1 MSRYFAKIR
10 EALFHAFAHDVVN
23 TAKAAAYSGMLM
35 FFPALLVIT
44 TLVAQVE
51 RAPRWRAKRAP
62 SSSSS
67 CPLTLSISCSP
78 RILTHQ
84 LHSGTVIL
92 SATLLSLFAGLG
104 VMLSFMEG
112 FRRAYRLPPESW
124 TFWGRRARG
133 LMLVFIVLVPL
144 SLASL
149 AIVFG
154 HQIELWMV
162 DNAGHDLR
170 YFVIFFWRMVR
181 WSVSFIAIVA
191 VLTAL
196 YHFGTRRT
204 EHWLWVLPGA
214 IAGTIIWFP
223 ATLAYGWY
231 VTSVGQL
238 HAHLRLLCRRH
249 RHPGLALHHLVQRP
263 AGRGAERR
271 PLLGAPDPTGGRK
284 IRPRAG
290 PRLPIS
296 PFLSPSRPAIAAFAP
311 IPGTSS
317 TQVLHLPPIPV
328 SPSFH
333 LQWNQQRPFA
343 LFHPLKNLYWPKSN
357 CLRS

>member
-1 MSRYFAKIR
+1 MPRYLARVR

-35 FFPALLVIT
+35 FFPALLVTT

-51 RAPRWRAKRAP
+51 EGPSLVGETRAVLEQFLPP
-62 SSSSS
+62 DTLDLVQSSI
-67 CPLTLSISCSP
+67 LS
-78 RILTHQ
+78 HQ
-84 LHSGTVIL
+84 FHSGRVIL

-104 VMLSFMEG
+104 VMLSLMEG

-133 LMLVFIVLVPL
+133 LLLVFIVLVPL

-154 HQIELWMV
+154 HQIELWMI

-170 YFVIFFWRMVR
+170 HVVIFFWRMVR
-181 WSVSFIAIVA
+181 WTVSGIAIVA

-204 EHWLWVLPGA
+204 EHWAWVVPGA

-231 VTSVGQL
+231 VTSVANYTRIYGSF
-238 HAHLRLLCRRH
+238 AA
-249 RHPGLALHHLVQRP
+249 GIATLVWLYITSFSV
-263 AGRGAERR
+263 
-271 PLLGAPDPTGGRK
+271 LLGAELNG
-284 IRPRAG
+284 
-290 PRLPIS
+290 
-296 PFLSPSRPAIAAFAP
+296 
-311 IPGTSS
+311 
-317 TQVLHLPPIPV
+317 V
-328 SPSFH
+328 
-333 LQWNQQRPFA
+333 
-343 LFHPLKNLYWPKSN
+343 LYWERQIQLAGERTEPELARASQ
-357 CLRS
+357 

>member
-1 MSRYFAKIR
+1 MSRYFDRVR

-35 FFPALLVIT
+35 FFPALLVLT
-44 TLVAQVE
+44 TLVAQVDE
-51 RAPRWRAKRAP
+51 G
-62 SSSSS
+62 SSLAGETRTVLEQFLPPDTLDLVNSSI
-67 CPLTLSISCSP
+67 LS
-78 RILTHQ
+78 HQ
-84 LHSGTVIL
+84 LHSGQVIL

-124 TFWGRRARG
+124 TFWGRRARS
-133 LMLVFIVLVPL
+133 LILVFIVLAPL

-162 DNAGHDLR
+162 DNAGHDLK

-181 WSVSFIAIVA
+181 WSVSFAAILT

-231 VTSVGQL
+231 VTSVGG
-238 HAHLRLLCRRH
+238 ANYTRIY
-249 RHPGLALHHLVQRP
+249 GSFATGIATLVWLYITSFSV
-263 AGRGAERR
+263 
-271 PLLGAPDPTGGRK
+271 LLGAELNG
-284 IRPRAG
+284 
-290 PRLPIS
+290 
-296 PFLSPSRPAIAAFAP
+296 
-311 IPGTSS
+311 
-317 TQVLHLPPIPV
+317 V
-328 SPSFH
+328 
-333 LQWNQQRPFA
+333 
-343 LFHPLKNLYWPKSN
+343 LYWERQIQLAGEKTEPELARASQ
-357 CLRS
+357 

>member
-10 EALFHAFAHDVVN
+10 EALFHAYAHDVVN

-51 RAPRWRAKRAP
+51 EGPSLVGETRAVLEQFLPP
-62 SSSSS
+62 DTLDLVQSS
-67 CPLTLSISCSP
+67 
-78 RILTHQ
+78 ILTHQ
-84 LHSGTVIL
+84 IHSRTVIL
-92 SATLLSLFAGLG
+92 SATGLSLFAGLG

-133 LMLVFIVLVPL
+133 LLLVFIVLVPL

-154 HQIELWMV
+154 HQIERWMI

-170 YFVIFFWRMVR
+170 HVVIFFWRMVR
-181 WSVSFIAIVA
+181 WTVSGVAIVA

-204 EHWLWVLPGA
+204 EHWAWVVPGA

-231 VTSVGQL
+231 VTSVANYTRIYGSF
-238 HAHLRLLCRRH
+238 AA
-249 RHPGLALHHLVQRP
+249 GIATLVWLYITSFSV
-263 AGRGAERR
+263 
-271 PLLGAPDPTGGRK
+271 LLGAELNG
-284 IRPRAG
+284 
-290 PRLPIS
+290 
-296 PFLSPSRPAIAAFAP
+296 
-311 IPGTSS
+311 
-317 TQVLHLPPIPV
+317 V
-328 SPSFH
+328 
-333 LQWNQQRPFA
+333 
-343 LFHPLKNLYWPKSN
+343 LYWERQIQLAGDKIAPELVRASQ
-357 CLRS
+357 

>member
-1 MSRYFAKIR
+1 MSRYLARVR

-35 FFPALLVIT
+35 FFPALLVTT

-51 RAPRWRAKRAP
+51 EGPSLVGETRAVLEQFLPP
-62 SSSSS
+62 DTLDLVQSSI
-67 CPLTLSISCSP
+67 LS
-78 RILTHQ
+78 HQ
-84 LHSGTVIL
+84 FHSGRVIL

-104 VMLSFMEG
+104 VMLSLMEG

-133 LMLVFIVLVPL
+133 LLLVFIVLVPL

-154 HQIELWMV
+154 HQIELWMI

-170 YFVIFFWRMVR
+170 HVVIFFWRMVR
-181 WSVSFIAIVA
+181 WTVSGIAIVA

-204 EHWLWVLPGA
+204 EHWAWVVPGA

-231 VTSVGQL
+231 VTSVANYTRIYGSF
-238 HAHLRLLCRRH
+238 AA
-249 RHPGLALHHLVQRP
+249 GIATLVWLYITSFSV
-263 AGRGAERR
+263 
-271 PLLGAPDPTGGRK
+271 LLGAELNG
-284 IRPRAG
+284 
-290 PRLPIS
+290 
-296 PFLSPSRPAIAAFAP
+296 
-311 IPGTSS
+311 
-317 TQVLHLPPIPV
+317 V
-328 SPSFH
+328 
-333 LQWNQQRPFA
+333 
-343 LFHPLKNLYWPKSN
+343 LYWERQIQLAGERTEPELARASQ
-357 CLRS
+357 